1 MTRAPA
7 TRLRIAAL
15 LALVAGA
22 VLLFSLL
29 RHAEAPTGEPAVR
42 TASPDAA
49 AIPQRIASLN
59 LAADE
64 VLADILPFERL
75 VGVTRFVD
83 EKGTS
88 NVVGRIPPT
97 VFRFPKAD
105 MEVLLSRRSDMVVI
119 SEYTDADFRALVE
132 RSGMRTHRMVGL
144 DSLDGI
150 RQAILDLGSA
160 VGEAGGASRLVQAFD
175 AKRTALRERLA
186 SAPRPRVLYWAG
198 GMTAGSNTTIGALIA
213 EAGGRNV
220 GAEMKIQGIQL
231 VGGERAFAADADV
244 ILVSDWGDADDE
256 VKTHPLMKSSR
267 AVREGRVVQLPNEL
281 RVSLSQ
287 FAADAAWRLATLLH
301 PSLVQG
307 DPP

>member
-15 LALVAGA
+15 LAVVAGA

-42 TASPDAA
+42 TGSPEAA

-64 VLADILPFERL
+64 VLAEILPFERL

-105 MEVLLSRRSDMVVI
+105 MEVLLSRRADMVVI
-119 SEYTDADFRALVE
+119 SEYTDADFRVLVE

-150 RQAILDLGSA
+150 RQAILDLGAA

-186 SAPRPRVLYWAG
+186 SAPRPRVLYWSG
-198 GMTAGSNTTIGALIA
+198 GMTAGSKTTIGALIA

-220 GAEMKIQGIQL
+220 GEEMKIRGIQL
-231 VGGERAFAADADV
+231 VGGERAFASDADV
-244 ILVSDWGDADDE
+244 VLVGDWGDADDE
-256 VKTHPLMKSSR
+256 VKTHPLMKNAR
-267 AVREGRVVQLPNEL
+267 AVREGRVVRLPNQL
-281 RVSLSQ
+281 LVALSQ

-301 PSLVQG
+301 PNLVQG